1 MKETILTILNGLRP
15 EFDFSQSA
23 NFIDE
28 GMLDSL
34 DVVNLVTDLESAYGI
49 LIDGVDI
56 LPNNFSS
63 VDSII
68 NLLIKTEQKHEPH
81 I

>member
-1 MKETILTILNGLRP
+1 MKEKILNILNGLRP
-15 EFDFSQSA
+15 EFDFTQSA

-34 DVVNLVTDLESAYGI
+34 DVVNLVTDLEDAYGI

-68 NLLIKTEQKHEPH
+68 NLLIKNGAKA
-81 I
+81 

>member
-1 MKETILTILNGLRP
+1 MKEKILDILNGLRP
-15 EFDFSQSA
+15 EYDFSQSA

-34 DVVNLVTDLESAYGI
+34 DVVNLVTDLENAYGI

-68 NLLIKTEQKHEPH
+68 NLLIKNGAKA
-81 I
+81 

>member
-1 MKETILTILNGLRP
+1 MKEKILNILNGLRP

-34 DVVNLVTDLESAYGI
+34 DVVNLVTDLENAYGI
-49 LIDGVDI
+49 LIDGIDI

-63 VDSII
+63 VDNIM
-68 NLLIKTEQKHEPH
+68 NLLIKNGAKA
-81 I
+81 

>member
-1 MKETILTILNGLRP
+1 MKEKILNILNGLRP

-34 DVVNLVTDLESAYGI
+34 DVVNLVTDLENAYGI
-49 LIDGVDI
+49 LIDGIDI

-68 NLLIKTEQKHEPH
+68 NLLIKNGAKA
-81 I
+81 

>member
-1 MKETILTILNGLRP
+1 MKEKILNILNGLRP
-15 EFDFSQSA
+15 EYDFRESA

-34 DVVNLVTDLESAYGI
+34 DVVNLVTDLEDAYGI

-68 NLLIKTEQKHEPH
+68 NLLIKNGAKA
-81 I
+81 

>member
-1 MKETILTILNGLRP
+1 MKEKILNILNGLRP

-34 DVVNLVTDLESAYGI
+34 DVVNLVTDLEDAYGI

-68 NLLIKTEQKHEPH
+68 NLLIKNGAKA
-81 I
+81 

>member
-1 MKETILTILNGLRP
+1 MKEKILNILNGLRP

-23 NFIDE
+23 NFINE

-34 DVVNLVTDLESAYGI
+34 DVVNLVTDLENAYGI

-68 NLLIKTEQKHEPH
+68 NLLIKNGAKA
-81 I
+81 

>member
-1 MKETILTILNGLRP
+1 MKEKIVSILSVLRP
-15 EFDFSQSA
+15 EFNFREPV

-49 LIDGVDI
+49 SIDGVDI
-56 LPNNFSS
+56 LPHNFSS
-63 VDSII
+63 VDSIM
-68 NLLIKTEQKHEPH
+68 NLLIKNGVKA
-81 I
+81 